1 VGSLK
6 LFFPPSTRR
15 IFRSGLV
22 LAKRPAATPGK
33 SESALLDEEFEMYLN
48 SRDIQEKKKR
58 EKESE
63 KTLTDSCTAAREND
77 IDVSDRVSVGRHFEE
92 CQSELEVGRS
102 SKKGIWSVLGESLET
117 CEKLRE

>member
-1 VGSLK
+1 
-6 LFFPPSTRR
+6 
-15 IFRSGLV
+15 

-63 KTLTDSCTAAREND
+63 KTLTGSCTAAREND
-77 IDVSDRVSVGRHFEE
+77 IDVSDRVSVGQHFEE
-92 CQSELEVGRS
+92 CQSELEVGR
-102 SKKGIWSVLGESLET
+102 
-117 CEKLRE
+117 